1 MAPEPTAPASAR
13 ERVREI
19 LEVVQVH
26 ASEQAY
32 GWLQKGLQD
41 AFTGGQL
48 QRGLFFGFFAGTGRR
63 FGHERP
69 SLGPD
74 AVRRLQDAGIAISDG
89 LTLSD
94 LCRIALLL
102 AALDALPGGEH
113 VSLLREAF
121 QKGDSHERVAVLKSL
136 STLPGPE
143 RFLEIGVEAVRSHV
157 QDVFEGIACDNPY
170 PAAFFPESAFN
181 QLITKAMFV
190 DVPLARVHAW
200 QTRNNDELR
209 RMAHDFAA
217 ERSAAGRPVP
227 ADVDLVT
234 STE

>member
-143 RFLEIGVEAVRSHV
+143 RF
-157 QDVFEGIACDNPY
+157 
-170 PAAFFPESAFN
+170 
-181 QLITKAMFV
+181 
-190 DVPLARVHAW
+190 
-200 QTRNNDELR
+200 
-209 RMAHDFAA
+209 
-217 ERSAAGRPVP
+217 
-227 ADVDLVT
+227 
-234 STE
+234 